1 MGTDK
6 PRYFVSIKGCF
17 YWRPTP
23 RMKRAGFRD
32 RALGKNKLA
41 AMQEAMRL
49 NAEWD
54 RHRFGERVPP
64 NIMVYPPGSL
74 GQAYGRALALREA
87 ERKSKGIAWT
97 RQQRARDDWPR
108 AWRWI
113 GPAFGDYDPLA
124 VVSEDLLALRA
135 KVAERVSE
143 SEAFRVIKVW
153 RALWAK
159 LTPLGYTVP
168 PGSDPS
174 LTFTNSAPPP
184 RQEVWPQRD
193 VLRLVQRAWREHYY
207 GLAALLAVAW
217 DTMLSPI
224 DVRSLTGGQRGND
237 GHGSVF
243 ALERAKTGR
252 AAAGTLSRWSEA
264 ILDAYLAKLG
274 LKLHDAAPL
283 FWTRGGTATAKG
295 GRPWPSRPYTSDR
308 LGIDFRHIRALV
320 FGPGDERQ
328 IQDMRRSGAVEAM
341 RGDAAPTKLS
351 TKMANTIASSN
362 RLHRTYIPVDVAA
375 VRDVDKARAIG
386 RERNRGKMLQ
396 LHSAKKL
403 QPKSPT

>member
-1 MGTDK
+1 MGSDK
-6 PRYFVSIKGCF
+6 PRYLVAMKGCY

-23 RMKRAGFRD
+23 RMKQAGFRD
-32 RALGKNKLA
+32 RALGKNELHAK
-41 AMQEAMRL
+41 QEAIRL

-54 RHRFGERVPP
+54 QHRFGECKQP

-74 GQAYGRALALREA
+74 GHAYSRAIALREA
-87 ERKSKGIAWT
+87 ERKAKGITWS
-97 RQQRARDDWPR
+97 RQQKARDDWPR

-124 VVSEDLLALRA
+124 VVSEDLLELRA

-174 LTFTNSAPPP
+174 LTFANSAPPP

-193 VLRLVQRAWREHYY
+193 VLRLVQRAWRERHY

-217 DTMLSPI
+217 DTMLSPV
-224 DVRSLTGGQRGND
+224 DVRSLTIGQRGND

-243 ALERAKTGR
+243 SLDRAKTGR
-252 AAAGTLSRWSEA
+252 PAAGTLSRWSEA
-264 ILDAYLAKLG
+264 ILDAYLGKLG
-274 LKLHDAAPL
+274 LELHDAAPI
-283 FWTRGGTATAKG
+283 FWTRGGTSTAKG
-295 GRPWPSRPYTSDR
+295 GRPWPPRPYTSDR
-308 LGIDFRHIRALV
+308 LGIDFRRIRSLV
-320 FGPGDERQ
+320 FGPDDERQ

-351 TKMANTIASSN
+351 AKMANTIASSN
-362 RLHRTYIPVDVAA
+362 RLHRTYIPVDVDA
-375 VRDVDKARAIG
+375 VRDVDDARAIG
-386 RERNRGKMLQ
+386 RERSRSKKLQ

-403 QPKSPT
+403 QPK

>member
-1 MGTDK
+1 VK
-6 PRYFVSIKGCF
+6 IKGSY

-23 RMKRAGFRD
+23 RMKKAGFQD
-32 RALGKNKLA
+32 RALGKNELPAK
-41 AMQEAMRL
+41 QEAIRL

-54 RHRFGERVPP
+54 RHRFGERVNP

-74 GQAYGRALALREA
+74 GHAYARAIALREA
-87 ERKSKGIAWT
+87 ERKAKGITWT
-97 RQQRARDDWPR
+97 REQRARDDWPR

-113 GPAFGDYDPLA
+113 GPTFGDYDPLA
-124 VVSEDLLALRA
+124 IVSEDLLALRA
-135 KVAERVSE
+135 KVSERVSE

-159 LTPLGYTVP
+159 LTPLGCTVP

-174 LTFTNSAPPP
+174 LTFANSAPPP

-193 VLRLVQRAWREHYY
+193 VLRLVQRAWRESYY

-224 DVRSLTGGQRGND
+224 DVRSLTVGQRHND

-243 ALERAKTGR
+243 SLARAKTGR
-252 AAAGTLSRWSEA
+252 AAAGTLTRWSEA
-264 ILDAYLAKLG
+264 ILDTYLVKLG
-274 LKLHDAAPL
+274 IELHAATPI
-283 FWTRGGTATAKG
+283 FWTRGGTSTAKG
-295 GRPWPSRPYTSDR
+295 GRPWPPRPYTSDR

-320 FGPGDERQ
+320 FGPHDQRQ

-351 TKMANTIASSN
+351 AKMANTIASSN

-375 VRDVDKARAIG
+375 VRDVDDARALG
-386 RERNRGKMLQ
+386 RERSK
-396 LHSAKKL
+396 SKKL
-403 QPKSPT
+403 QLPPARKFQPK

>member
-1 MGTDK
+1 MGSDK
-6 PRYFVSIKGCF
+6 PRYLVKIKGSY

-23 RMKRAGFRD
+23 RMKQAGFHD
-32 RALGKNKLA
+32 RSLGKIELQAK
-41 AMQEAMRL
+41 QEAIRL
-49 NAEWD
+49 NTEWD
-54 RHRFGERVPP
+54 KHRFGEHKQLG
-64 NIMVYPPGSL
+64 IMVYPVGSL
-74 GQAYGRALALREA
+74 GHAYSRAIALREA
-87 ERKSKGIAWT
+87 ERKAKGITWS
-97 RQQRARDDWPR
+97 RQQKARDDWPR

-174 LTFTNSAPPP
+174 LPFANSAPAP
-184 RQEVWPQRD
+184 RQEVWSHRD
-193 VLRLVQRAWREHYY
+193 VLRLVQRAWREQYF
-207 GLAALLAVAW
+207 GLSALLAVAW

-224 DVRSLTGGQRGND
+224 DVRSLTVGQRRND

-264 ILDAYLAKLG
+264 ILDAYLKKLG
-274 LKLHDAAPL
+274 VELHASAPI
-283 FWTRGGTATAKG
+283 FWTRGGTSTTKG
-295 GRPWPSRPYTSDR
+295 GRPWPPRPYSADR
-308 LGIDFRHIRALV
+308 LGIDFRHVRALV
-320 FGPGDERQ
+320 FGPDDERQ
-328 IQDMRRSGAVEAM
+328 IQDMRRSGAVEAT
-341 RGDAAPTKLS
+341 RGGAAPTKLS
-351 TKMANTIASSN
+351 AKMANTIASSN
-362 RLHRTYIPVDVAA
+362 RLHRTYIPVDVDV
-375 VRDVDKARAIG
+375 VRDVDEAREAG
-386 RERNRGKMLQ
+386 RERNRSKKLQ
-396 LHSAKKL
+396 LRSAKKL
-403 QPKSPT
+403 QPK